1 MPVPTAPPTGICWGS
16 TELKIGCYLLLWT
29 SRLTPEHLPV
39 LKLLK
44 SLGYDGVEVPVFS
57 GTPADQ
63 NETGRM
69 VAGEGLAC
77 AMVATLKPRAD
88 PLSDDH
94 TQRQAGARH
103 HKWLVDCANALNAE
117 VICGPFHQPLAQF
130 SGQGITPR
138 EWDRL
143 VESQRA
149 MAEYA
154 GTIRLAIEPLNRFEC
169 YALNTAAQAAR
180 LVAEVNRPNYGYLH
194 DTFHANIEGRDP
206 IAALTATLSAITH
219 FHVSE
224 NDRGTPG
231 QGHAAIL
238 PALHA
243 LKAANF
249 PHWISV
255 EAFGQALPDIAAAT
269 KIWRPL
275 FQSETQLVTDAI
287 ALIRQGWT
295 L

>member
-1 MPVPTAPPTGICWGS
+1 M
-16 TELKIGCYLLLWT
+16 KIGCNLLLWT
-29 SRLTPEHLPV
+29 SRLTSDHLPV
-39 LKLLK
+39 LRLLK

-63 NETGRM
+63 IEIGRM
-69 VAGEGLAC
+69 VAGEGLTPG
-77 AMVATLKPRAD
+77 MVATMKPGAD
-88 PLSDDH
+88 PLSDDP
-94 TQRQAGARH
+94 TQRAAGADH
-103 HKWLVDCANALNAE
+103 HKWLVDCAHALQAE
-117 VICGPFHQPLAQF
+117 VICGPFHQPLGQF

-143 VESQRA
+143 VESQTA
-149 MAEYA
+149 VADYA
-154 GTIRLAIEPLNRFEC
+154 GQIRLAIEPVNRFEC
-169 YALNTAAQAAR
+169 YALNTAVQAAK
-180 LVAEVNRPNYGYLH
+180 LTAAVNRPNYGYLH
-194 DTFHANIEGRDP
+194 DTFHANIEEKDP
-206 IAALTATLSAITH
+206 IAALTTNLPAITH

-238 PALHA
+238 PALKA
-243 LKAANF
+243 LKTANF

-255 EAFGQALPDIAAAT
+255 EAFGHALHDIAAAT

-295 L
+295 Q

>member
-1 MPVPTAPPTGICWGS
+1 M
-16 TELKIGCYLLLWT
+16 KIGCNLLLWT
-29 SRLTPEHLPV
+29 SRLGPEHLPI
-39 LKLLK
+39 LRLLK
-44 SLGYDGVEVPVFS
+44 SLGYDGVEVPVFA
-57 GTPADQ
+57 GTPADHI
-63 NETGRM
+63 EIGKM
-69 VAGEGLAC
+69 VRGEGLIPG
-77 AMVATLKPRAD
+77 MVTTMKPGAD
-88 PLSDDH
+88 PLSDAPAE
-94 TQRQAGARH
+94 RLAGADH

-143 VESQRA
+143 VESQRI
-149 MAEYA
+149 MADYA
-154 GTIRLAIEPLNRFEC
+154 GHIRLAIEPLNRFEC
-169 YALNTAAQAAR
+169 YALNTAEQAAS
-180 LVAEVNRPNYGYLH
+180 LVAAVNRPNYGYLH
-194 DTFHANIEGRDP
+194 DTFHANIEEKDP
-206 IAALTATLSAITH
+206 ITALTATLPAITH

-238 PALHA
+238 PALKA

-249 PHWISV
+249 QHWISV

-287 ALIRQGWT
+287 ALIRKAWNE
-295 L
+295 